1 MSMHFRKL
9 GLAAGLAALLGVV
22 SGVNL
27 GAVEIIEQILVKVNG
42 EIFTK
47 GDLEQ
52 RQIAA
57 LRQKNQFV
65 TEKELQNDAALKA
78 ALDEVTP
85 QILVSAVDELLLMQR
100 AKEMNLHLT
109 DDRFAEVLT
118 RIRKDNKLED
128 DAAWEQ
134 ALKQEGL
141 SLAELRRNI
150 EKDLL
155 IGEVQRQDVMQ
166 KIAVTEEESKAYY
179 EGHKSEFTSASM
191 VTLREIVVSVP
202 DKAPEGTANAGQS
215 GVNVGLDEEAKAKAE
230 AIRQRALKGEDFAKI
245 AAAESDSPSKANG
258 GLIGPI
264 NHAELS
270 PAMQKLVDGMKPGAV
285 AEPIR
290 IAKGYQLI
298 KLEAS
303 TASVVQTYDQARDQ
317 VSNRVF
323 MSKRG
328 AELEKY
334 VRRLRAEAMIEWK
347 NDELK
352 KVYEKAVAAD
362 AVEPTSAPTSDPTKK
377 SDEPTVPQRKS

>member
-1 MSMHFRKL
+1 MTMRAKKL
-9 GLAAGLAALLGVV
+9 CLAIVLAAVASVAGRAD
-22 SGVNL
+22 L
-27 GAVEIIEQILVKVNG
+27 GAVEIIEAILVKVNG

-57 LRQKNQFV
+57 LRQRNRNV
-65 TEKELQNDAALKA
+65 TEKDIQTDAALKQ

-85 QILVSAVDELLLMQR
+85 EIMVHAIDELLIMQR
-100 AKEMNLHLT
+100 AKELNLRLT
-109 DDRFAEVLT
+109 DERFAEVLA

-166 KIAVTEEESKAYY
+166 KIAVTEEEARTYY
-179 EGHKSEFTSASM
+179 DAHKGEFTSPSM
-191 VTLREIVVSVP
+191 VTLREIFVNVP
-202 DKAPEGTANAGQS
+202 DTAADGTK

-230 AIRQRALKGEDFAKI
+230 AIRQRVLKGEDFAKV
-245 AAAESDSPSKANG
+245 AAAESDAPSKANG

-264 NHAELS
+264 NHDELS
-270 PAMQKLVDGMKPGAV
+270 PALQKTLEGIKPGTV
-285 AEPIR
+285 TEPSR
-290 IAKGYQLI
+290 QAKGYQIL
-298 KLEAS
+298 KLE
-303 TASVVQTYDQARDQ
+303 TATTKVVQPYDTVRDQ

-334 VRRLRAEAMIEWK
+334 VKRLRTQAQIDWK
-347 NDELK
+347 NDELRK
-352 KVYEKAVAAD
+352 AYESAIAKEGTAPAGTDTDPAA
-362 AVEPTSAPTSDPTKK
+362 APTSPQKK
-377 SDEPTVPQRKS
+377 S